1 MHQAHNTPRCK
12 IKIFFS
18 DIQTF
23 MKNYLTIIFLLFSA
37 LCFSQFYDDF
47 SDGNYSANPRWFMTD
62 MDANIVENN
71 CGYAVELHPTGKLNN
86 DPSGYATSPKTG
98 EEHNM
103 LKGSFRTANTL
114 NDNTWWGCDLTFDIK
129 EDSEGEIRF
138 YISSS
143 LPSLGEGVGFFLEIN
158 LETRLVNFIYE
169 NKTTEIL
176 LTSNQPIPYGTIN
189 LTCKII
195 HNNKNWSIE
204 CNANDNK
211 ILNSQLS
218 ILNSLQNA
226 TSTGFLL
233 IENPNNPY
241 NLRVNSVNCGDKPTE
256 SELIMPGD
264 IVITEIMAKPNPSV
278 ELPEVEWI
286 EIHNTTDRTLTLKG
300 CKIITPAKTGTF
312 NDYILEPHDYAIL
325 CSYNA
330 MTELITITNKI
341 CIVESMPTL
350 NNDGNLLTLR
360 NKQNHTISFVE
371 YSTDWYDSEPFK
383 ADGGWSLER
392 RDPSNPLSNSTTW
405 VPSID
410 HRGGTPAEI
419 NSTACSMPDELIPCI
434 TNFGIENNR
443 TIQVY
448 FNKPMQGEIISLQQK
463 INISGNSLKSLD
475 WIEPQREILNIYLT
489 EPLDSTNTI
498 DISFNDFT
506 CISGWSM
513 PDTTITLA
521 LPYHAQYMDVI
532 FNELM
537 PYVSDNNSKFIELY
551 NNSNFYINLNRL
563 MLSNRDADEKL
574 KSPKIFCTT
583 SIILPP
589 QQYAVVSPDTST
601 INCPLGINKQSIYIT
616 ATLPS
621 MPATEGTLMLTDR
634 SGNVIDEVHYSDSWH
649 HPLLTDLHDISLERI
664 DPMASSQE
672 PKNWHSSASY
682 NTAGWLNSQTIND
695 TNTQEDKYFWLE
707 NSTFS
712 PDNDGYQDN
721 LIIRHN
727 LPNAGYTLT
736 IDAYTR
742 HGAHICNIADNQL
755 LNPQGY
761 TLWNGT
767 NSDSQTIAAGLY
779 VLVVQA
785 VHPDGRKIGERLIC
799 IRM

>member
-71 CGYAVELHPTGKLNN
+71 GGYAVELHPTGELNN
-86 DPSGYATSPKTG
+86 NPSGYATSPKTG
-98 EEHNM
+98 EEYTMH
-103 LKGSFRTANTL
+103 KGSFRTANTL
-114 NDNTWWGCDLTFDIK
+114 MDNTWWGCDLTFDINK
-129 EDSEGEIRF
+129 DSEGEIRF

-176 LTSNQPIPYGTIN
+176 LSSNQPIPHATTN
-189 LTCKII
+189 LTCKITR
-195 HNNKNWSIE
+195 NNKDWSIE
-204 CNANDNK
+204 CNANNNK

-218 ILNSLQNA
+218 ILNSLQSA

-286 EIHNTTDRTLTLKG
+286 EIYNTTNRTLVLEE
-300 CKIITPAKTGTF
+300 CKITTPAKTGTF

-360 NKQNHTISFVE
+360 NKQNHIISFVE

-383 ADGGWSLER
+383 AEGGWSLER

-405 VPSID
+405 IPSID
-410 HRGGTPAEI
+410 PRGGTPAET
-419 NSTACSMPDELIPCI
+419 NSTAISLPDELIPCI
-434 TNFGIENNR
+434 TSFGITDNR
-443 TIQVY
+443 SIQIY

-498 DISFNDFT
+498 DISFYDFT

-521 LPYHAQYMDVI
+521 LPYHAQYMDII

-551 NNSNFYINLNRL
+551 NNSDFYIDLNRL
-563 MLSNRDADEKL
+563 MLSNRDTDEKL
-574 KSPKIFCTT
+574 KNPKIFCTT
-583 SIILPP
+583 STILPP
-589 QQYAVVSPDTST
+589 QQYAVISPDTST

-621 MPATEGTLMLTDR
+621 MPATEGTLVLTHR

-672 PKNWHSSASY
+672 PKNWHSSASH
-682 NTAGWLNSQTIND
+682 NTAGWINSQTINHS
-695 TNTQEDKYFWLE
+695 NIQQDKYFWLE

-712 PDNDGYQDN
+712 PDNDGYQDH
-721 LIIRHN
+721 LIINHN
-727 LPNAGYTLT
+727 LPSVGYTLT

-742 HGAHICNIADNQL
+742 HGAHICNIANNQL

-761 TLWNGT
+761 TLWDG
-767 NSDSQTIAAGLY
+767 SISGGSMIPAGLY
-779 VLVVQA
+779 VLIIQA
-785 VHPDGRKIGERLIC
+785 TNPNGNKIGQKLIC
-799 IRM
+799 IKI

>member
-1 MHQAHNTPRCK
+1 MH
-12 IKIFFS
+12 
-18 DIQTF
+18 
-23 MKNYLTIIFLLFSA
+23 
-37 LCFSQFYDDF
+37 
-47 SDGNYSANPRWFMTD
+47 
-62 MDANIVENN
+62 
-71 CGYAVELHPTGKLNN
+71 
-86 DPSGYATSPKTG
+86 
-98 EEHNM
+98 
-103 LKGSFRTANTL
+103 KGSFRTANTL
-114 NDNTWWGCDLTFDIK
+114 MDNTWWGCDLTFDIK

-176 LTSNQPIPYGTIN
+176 VTSNQPIPHATTN
-189 LTCKII
+189 LTCKITR
-195 HNNKNWSIE
+195 NNKDWNIE
-204 CNANDNK
+204 CSANNNK
-211 ILNSQLS
+211 ILNSQFS
-218 ILNSLQNA
+218 TLNSLQSA

-278 ELPEVEWI
+278 QLPEVEWI
-286 EIHNTTDRTLTLKG
+286 EIYNTTNRTLVLEE
-300 CKIITPAKTGTF
+300 CKITTPAKTGTF

-330 MTELITITNKI
+330 MIELSAFTTKI

-360 NKQNHTISFVE
+360 NKQNHIISFVE
-371 YSTDWYDSEPFK
+371 YTLDWYDSEPFK
-383 ADGGWSLER
+383 AEGGWSLER

-463 INISGNSLKSLD
+463 IEITGNKLKSLD

-498 DISFNDFT
+498 DISFYDFT

-521 LPYHAQYMDVI
+521 LPYQAQYMDVI

-537 PYVSDNNSKFIELY
+537 PYVNEGNSKFIELY
-551 NNSNFYINLNRL
+551 NNSNFYIDLSRL
-563 MLSNRDADEKL
+563 MLSNRDTDEKL
-574 KSPKIFCTT
+574 KNPKIFCTT
-583 SIILPP
+583 STILPP
-589 QQYAVVSPDTST
+589 QQYAVISPDTST

-621 MPATEGTLMLTDR
+621 MPATEGTLVLTDR

-672 PKNWHSSASY
+672 PKNWHSSASH
-682 NTAGWLNSQTIND
+682 NTAGWINSQTINH
-695 TNTQEDKYFWLE
+695 TNIQQDKYFWLE

-712 PDNDGYQDN
+712 PDNDGHQDH
-721 LIIRHN
+721 LIINHN
-727 LPNAGYTLT
+727 LPSVGYTLT

-742 HGAHICNIADNQL
+742 HGAHIYNIANNQL

-761 TLWNGT
+761 TLW
-767 NSDSQTIAAGLY
+767 D
-779 VLVVQA
+779 
-785 VHPDGRKIGERLIC
+785 
-799 IRM
+799 

>member
-1 MHQAHNTPRCK
+1 
-12 IKIFFS
+12 
-18 DIQTF
+18 
-23 MKNYLTIIFLLFSA
+23 MKNYLTIVFLLLSTI
-37 LCFSQFYDDF
+37 CFGQFYDDL

-62 MDANIVENN
+62 MDAKMVENN
-71 CGYAVELHPTGKLNN
+71 DGYAVELHPTGEIENSSIK
-86 DPSGYATSPKTG
+86 
-98 EEHNM
+98 
-103 LKGSFRTANTL
+103 KGSFRTANTL
-114 NDNTWWGCDLTFDIK
+114 TDNTWWGCDLTFDINK
-129 EDSEGEIRF
+129 NSEGEILF
-138 YISSS
+138 YIASP
-143 LPSLGEGVGFFLEIN
+143 LPSLGESSGTYLRIN
-158 LETRLVNFIYE
+158 LSSRYICLVYDDKGTLKPIME
-169 NKTTEIL
+169 SKK
-176 LTSNQPIPYGTIN
+176 QIPYGKIDFS
-189 LTCKII
+189 CKII
-195 HNNKNWSIE
+195 HNRGDWNILCSTNSGNIE
-204 CNANDNK
+204 FEK
-211 ILNSQLS
+211 TTLNTASVT
-218 ILNSLQNA
+218 NS

-286 EIHNTTDRTLTLKG
+286 EIYNTTNRTLVLEE
-300 CKIITPAKTGTF
+300 CKITTPAKTGTF

-360 NKQNHTISFVE
+360 NKQNHIISFVE
-371 YSTDWYDSEPFK
+371 YTLDWYDSEPFK
-383 ADGGWSLER
+383 AEGGWSLER

-405 VPSID
+405 IPSID
-410 HRGGTPAEI
+410 PRGGTPAET
-419 NSTACSMPDELIPCI
+419 NSTANSLPDELIPCI
-434 TNFGIENNR
+434 TSFGITDNR
-443 TIQVY
+443 SIQIY

-498 DISFNDFT
+498 DIAFYDFT
-506 CISGWSM
+506 CISGWNM

-537 PYVSDNNSKFIELY
+537 PYVNEGNSKFIELY
-551 NNSNFYINLNRL
+551 NNSDFYIDLSRL

-583 SIILPP
+583 STILPP
-589 QQYAVVSPDTST
+589 QQYAVISPDTST

-621 MPATEGTLMLTDR
+621 MPATEGTLVLTDR

-649 HPLLTDLHDISLERI
+649 HPLLTDLHNISLERI

-672 PKNWHSSASY
+672 PKNWHSSASH
-682 NTAGWLNSQTIND
+682 NTAGWINSQTINH
-695 TNTQEDKYFWLE
+695 TNIQQDKYFWLE

-712 PDNDGYQDN
+712 PDNDGHQDH
-721 LIIRHN
+721 LIINHN
-727 LPNAGYTLT
+727 LPSVGYTLT
-736 IDAYTR
+736 IDVYTR
-742 HGAHICNIADNQL
+742 HGAHICNIANNQL

-761 TLWNGT
+761 TLWDG
-767 NSDSQTIAAGLY
+767 SISGGSMIPAGLY
-779 VLVVQA
+779 VLIIQA
-785 VHPDGRKIGERLIC
+785 TNPNGNKIGQKLIC
-799 IRM
+799 IKI

>member
-1 MHQAHNTPRCK
+1 
-12 IKIFFS
+12 
-18 DIQTF
+18 

-71 CGYAVELHPTGKLNN
+71 GGYAVELHPTGELNN

-98 EEHNM
+98 EEYNM
-103 LKGSFRTANTL
+103 HKGSFRTANTI

-143 LPSLGEGVGFFLEIN
+143 LPSLGESSGTYLRIN
-158 LETRLVNFIYE
+158 LINRHIYLVYDDKGTLKPIME
-169 NKTTEIL
+169 SKK
-176 LTSNQPIPYGTIN
+176 QIPYGKIDFS
-189 LTCKII
+189 CKII
-195 HNNKNWSIE
+195 HNGGDWNILCSTNSGNIE
-204 CNANDNK
+204 FEK
-211 ILNSQLS
+211 TTLNTASVT
-218 ILNSLQNA
+218 NS

-286 EIHNTTDRTLTLKG
+286 EIHNTTDRTLTLEG
-300 CKIITPAKTGTF
+300 CKIITPAKTGTL
-312 NDYILEPHDYAIL
+312 NDYILEAQDYVVL

-330 MTELITITNKI
+330 MIELSAFTTKI

-463 INISGNSLKSLD
+463 IEITGNKLKSLD

-498 DISFNDFT
+498 DISFYDFT
-506 CISGWSM
+506 CISGWNM

-521 LPYHAQYMDVI
+521 LPYQAQYMDII

-537 PYVSDNNSKFIELY
+537 PYVNEGNSKFIELY
-551 NNSNFYINLNRL
+551 NNSNFYIDLSRL

-574 KSPKIFCTT
+574 KNPKIFCTT
-583 SIILPP
+583 STILPP

-621 MPATEGTLMLTDR
+621 MPATEGTLVLTDR

-672 PKNWHSSASY
+672 LKNWHSSASH
-682 NTAGWLNSQTIND
+682 NTAGWINSQTINH
-695 TNTQEDKYFWLE
+695 TNIQQDKYFWLE

-712 PDNDGYQDN
+712 PDNDGHQDH
-721 LIIRHN
+721 LIINHN
-727 LPNAGYTLT
+727 LPSVGYTLT

-742 HGAHICNIADNQL
+742 HGAHICNIANNQL

-761 TLWNGT
+761 TLWDG
-767 NSDSQTIAAGLY
+767 SISGGSIIPAGLY
-779 VLVVQA
+779 VLIIQTTN
-785 VHPDGRKIGERLIC
+785 PNGNKIGQKLIC
-799 IRM
+799 IKI